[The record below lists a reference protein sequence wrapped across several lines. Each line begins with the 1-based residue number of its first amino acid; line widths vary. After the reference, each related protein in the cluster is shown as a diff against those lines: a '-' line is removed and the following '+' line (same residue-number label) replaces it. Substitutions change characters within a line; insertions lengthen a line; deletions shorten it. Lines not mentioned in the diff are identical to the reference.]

1 MRGMK
6 GLEDVA
12 TVELV
17 EELAKRKGVSK
28 KIVDPYQDITV
39 SINGP
44 ATVLVVID

>member
-1 MRGMK
+1 MK

-28 KIVDPYQDITV
+28 KIAEPYQDMTV

-44 ATVLVVID
+44 AIVLVVID